1 MLKLRN
7 HLLQGSKYL
16 TDSILTQPSNE
27 VSVVAG
33 RNLMSLLMIQRMVN
47 MKVIV
52 AQTYQKDTPLMDI
65 IVTLMNIISM
75 IMIIE
80 NHQ

>member
-1 MLKLRN
+1 MF
-7 HLLQGSKYL
+7 
-16 TDSILTQPSNE
+16 
-27 VSVVAG
+27 SVVAG